1 MTISFNARIIL
12 VLALLASAMPVGIAR
27 AASPAATAASGQS
40 QAGSATSSAPP
51 PGLVVVQ
58 EDVLIPLLAQPD
70 ANFKR
75 AKKDFARG
83 DTKGAAAEVR
93 AGAAL
98 LKLEAGR
105 HHARNKRG
113 LDQAARRL
121 DRLAIQLEAGKVKS
135 TQPLNADFADAD
147 LALARHYH
155 DMAEQSLGHKD
166 KHTGDWIEASANSLE
181 DATRWSGRKL
191 ASGAKTSVDG
201 ARSLA
206 SRIASG
212 ADWTVNEAR
221 ANVTALGRQI
231 DSMVAGGSGSK
242 TNSAN

>member
-1 MTISFNARIIL
+1 MTSSFNARIIL

-40 QAGSATSSAPP
+40 QAGAATSAASPP
-51 PGLVVVQ
+51 ELVVVR
-58 EDVLIPLLAQPD
+58 EDVLIPLLDQPE
-70 ANFKR
+70 AHFKR
-75 AKKDFARG
+75 AEKDFSRG
-83 DTKGAAAEVR
+83 DTSGAATEVR

-105 HHARNKRG
+105 HNARNKRG
-113 LDQAARRL
+113 LDRAASRL
-121 DRLAIQLEAGKVKS
+121 DRLATRLEAGKVKS
-135 TQPLNADFADAD
+135 SQPLNADFAAAD

-155 DMAEQSLGHKD
+155 DMAEQSLGRKD
-166 KHTGDWIEASANSLE
+166 KHTGDWIGAAANSLE
-181 DATRWSGRKL
+181 DATRWSGHKL
-191 ASGAKTSVDG
+191 ASGAKASVDG

-206 SRIASG
+206 SRIESG

-231 DSMVAGGSGSK
+231 DSVVAGASGSK